1 MRLAAA
7 VITGLAIG
15 AAVPA
20 AASTAYKPERYI
32 ARYCSPSGDVC
43 FGIFGAGGI
52 VFQLLSVE
60 KYFDRYQV
68 CVRAPTGARKCL
80 TSLVRRQGQ
89 LYGSHLRWPRRFGH
103 HGNGVYRVTWSQS
116 GVRLGPPLRFR
127 ER

>member
-15 AAVPA
+15 AGVPA

-43 FGIFGAGGI
+43 FGIFRAGGI

-60 KYFDRYQV
+60 KYFPRYQV
-68 CVRAPTGARKCL
+68 CVRAPNGARKCL
-80 TSLVRRQGQ
+80 TSLVRRQGR
-89 LYGSHLRWPRRFGH
+89 LYGSHLRWPRRFGD
-103 HGNGVYRVTWSQS
+103 HGNGVYRVTWSQR
-116 GVRLGPPLRFR
+116 GVRLGPTLRFR